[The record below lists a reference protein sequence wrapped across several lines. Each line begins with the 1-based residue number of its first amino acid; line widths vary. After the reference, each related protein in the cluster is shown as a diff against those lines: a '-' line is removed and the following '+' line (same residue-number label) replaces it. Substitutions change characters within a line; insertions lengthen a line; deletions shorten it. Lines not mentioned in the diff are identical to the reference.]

1 MLLVLDG
8 KTNNIML
15 ELSCFHNS
23 CFHVFHSINGLS
35 IPVGVSLKASAYKCI
50 KANCSSSVFFCYGF
64 AVREIG
70 VCETKIIE

>member
-23 CFHVFHSINGLS
+23 CSHVFHSINGLS

-50 KANCSSSVFFCYGF
+50 KANCSSSVFFF
-64 AVREIG
+64 AMALPYVRS
-70 VCETKIIE
+70 VFAKQK